1 MIFKGFLQNTLKNIP
16 AAVYVALIYL
26 FIFLPVGILV
36 MFSFQDA
43 LLPIPPFQGPSL
55 RWYQAVLSDFRIMDA
70 LLNSL
75 IVAVISA
82 GISCFLGFLASY
94 GLARYS
100 MRGSR
105 IVHWLLVAPL
115 SVSYLI
121 IGMGLLITFKSMM
134 IPKSLIAVVIGHVVI
149 NLPLSFAI
157 IYSQM
162 GEHQANIERA
172 ARDLGAAEWQVLALI
187 TLPLLWP
194 ALMASF
200 FLSFTLSWD
209 EFIIALLVSRFD
221 VTLPV
226 EIWSLLR
233 SGLNPKTNAVG
244 SLVFIVSIILVFVTE
259 FVMFGRKKSK

>member
-1 MIFKGFLQNTLKNIP
+1 MLRNAVNNFL
-16 AAVYVALIYL
+16 AAVYVTLVYL
-26 FIFLPVGILV
+26 FIFLPVGVLV
-36 MFSFQDA
+36 LFSFQDA

-55 RWYQAVLSDFRIMDA
+55 RWYEAVLTDFRIMDA
-70 LLNSL
+70 LWNSL
-75 IVAVISA
+75 LVAVVSSA
-82 GISCFLGFLASY
+82 LSCFLGFLAAY
-94 GLARYS
+94 GLARYTV
-100 MRGSR
+100 RGAGA
-105 IVHWLLVAPL
+105 IQWLLIAPL

-121 IGMGLLITFKSMM
+121 IGMGLLITFKTMG
-134 IPKSLIAVVIGHVVI
+134 IPKSLLAIIIGHTVI
-149 NLPLSFAI
+149 NLPLAFAI

-162 GEHQANIERA
+162 GEHQANLERA
-172 ARDLGAAEWQVLALI
+172 ARDLGAAEWQVLGLI

-233 SGLNPKTNAVG
+233 SGLNPKTNAIG
-244 SLVFIVSIILVFVTE
+244 SLVFIVSIILVFLTE
-259 FVMFGRKKSK
+259 LVLFGRRRSR